1 MSDANV
7 RIPEE
12 ARDRLAAVAAAEG
25 LSLRA
30 YLARLAETVLTPAE
44 RAARADKAKT
54 ALNAWTGYNPTA
66 GEEAAWTTNS
76 TAASPRCSARDRAH
90 AHRPRRDRDG
100 RRRHRQRPRPPAS
113 STAPTPKPAG
123 TSTPPPARSSKP
135 TGPAP
140 APPSTWRPARHH
152 RDRTSTCRP
161 SSPSPSRPPGPGPHP
176 AHRPAH
182 PGPADGAI
190 IATTTPERW
199 KGEPV
204 RVLDLTP

>member
-66 GEEAAWTTNS
+66 GEEAALDDEL
-76 TAASPRCSARDRAH
+76 DRRLAQV
-90 AHRPRRDRDG
+90 
-100 RRRHRQRPRPPAS
+100 QRP
-113 STAPTPKPAG
+113 
-123 TSTPPPARSSKP
+123 
-135 TGPAP
+135 
-140 APPSTWRPARHH
+140 
-152 RDRTSTCRP
+152 
-161 SSPSPSRPPGPGPHP
+161 
-176 AHRPAH
+176 
-182 PGPADGAI
+182 
-190 IATTTPERW
+190 
-199 KGEPV
+199 
-204 RVLDLTP
+204 